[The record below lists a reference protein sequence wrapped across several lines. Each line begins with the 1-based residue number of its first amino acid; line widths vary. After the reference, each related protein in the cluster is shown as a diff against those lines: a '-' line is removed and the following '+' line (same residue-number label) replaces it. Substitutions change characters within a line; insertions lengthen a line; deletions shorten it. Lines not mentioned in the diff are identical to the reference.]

1 MKVSIYSSP
10 FIFRRQHVAPVEV
23 VNSVISVGQ
32 CSGTTSSNEG
42 TKQVTRWRLIRGVV
56 FAEEL
61 VYNLTDTEEN
71 CFTNMVR
78 KEMQS
83 LVNHDGG
90 LS

>member
-1 MKVSIYSSP
+1 MH
-10 FIFRRQHVAPVEV
+10 Q
-23 VNSVISVGQ
+23 
-32 CSGTTSSNEG
+32 
-42 TKQVTRWRLIRGVV
+42 QVTKWSLIRGVV

-71 CFTNMVR
+71 SFTNMVR